1 MRPLRIRRISALAAL
16 LAALLLFVTGCGAF
30 SCTRV
35 TADLPD
41 AAADIYANTLII
53 THPAGGGE
61 VVAGTGFVVCT
72 EGDTAYAI
80 TNYHVVKDA
89 PNGEVTVRTTFS
101 NLPMTAEV
109 VGYYEYHDIAVIAMR
124 SDDSFNA
131 ISADRFV
138 SGAEGDAAWSAGNE
152 HGESRI
158 IVSGGYVVTEKTEVT
173 AERLG
178 YYESAERSKYVPV
191 TEYSCSV
198 ESGMSGCPIVSEN
211 GGITGVGTY
220 RAEEETKTEAVM
232 HYYGTPA
239 RIALSVLNAVLN
251 GEFSPQ
257 IDGGAEVTLFGQGY
271 YRIFI
276 DRDGV
281 GRYRLVFLGNYY
293 DWGMSA
299 GLGVSERLHDIGF
312 TAYMTGRGILVDRAE
327 ADCPLKTGDVITA
340 IGGMRVSEM
349 GYTDLMTLFYDN
361 YKLTETAESGETAA
375 SGEVLTVT
383 TSRGEVSLE
392 GGEWAIRAK

>member
-1 MRPLRIRRISALAAL
+1 MKAVRIRRISVLAAL
-16 LAALLLFVTGCGAF
+16 LAALLLFVTGCSAF

-35 TADLPD
+35 VADLPD
-41 AAADIYANTLII
+41 AAADIYANALIV

-72 EGDTAYAI
+72 DGETAYAV
-80 TNYHVVKDA
+80 TNYHVVEDA

-101 NLPMTAEV
+101 NIPMTAEV

-124 SDDSFNA
+124 ANDSFNA
-131 ISADRFV
+131 ISAERFV
-138 SGAEGDAAWSAGNE
+138 SGAEGDAAWSVGNE
-152 HGESRI
+152 HGESRL
-158 IVSGGYVVTEKTEVT
+158 IVSGGYVVTEETEVT

-178 YYESAERSKYVPV
+178 YYESEGRNKYVPV

-198 ESGMSGCPIVSEN
+198 ESGMSGCPIVSES

-220 RAEEETKTEAVM
+220 RAEEERQNAVIM

-239 RIALSVLNAVLN
+239 RIASSVLSAVLG
-251 GEFSPQ
+251 GEFSQ
-257 IDGGAEVTLFGQGY
+257 AGGGAEVTLFGQGY

-312 TAYMTGRGILVDRAE
+312 TAYMTGRGILVDRVE

-340 IGGMRVSEM
+340 IGGKSVSGM

-361 YKLTETAESGETAA
+361 YELTETSAAGAEETA
-375 SGEVLTVT
+375 GEVLTVT
-383 TSRGEVSLE
+383 TSRGEVSFE
-392 GGEWAIRAK
+392 GGEWAVRAK

>member
-41 AAADIYANTLII
+41 AAADVYANTLII
-53 THPAGGGE
+53 THPAGGD

-72 EGDTAYAI
+72 EGNTAYAI
-80 TNYHVVKDA
+80 TNYHVVEDA
-89 PNGEVTVRTTFS
+89 PNGEVTVRTAFS

-124 SDDSFNA
+124 SNGSFNA

-138 SGAEGDAAWSAGNE
+138 SGAAGDAAWSAGNE

-158 IVSGGYVVTEKTEVT
+158 IVSGGYVVTEETEVT

-178 YYESAERSKYVPV
+178 YYESEERSKYVPV

-198 ESGMSGCPIVSEN
+198 ESGMSGCPIMSEN

-220 RAEEETKTEAVM
+220 RAEEETKTEVVM

-312 TAYMTGRGILVDRAE
+312 TAYMTGRGILVDRTE

-361 YKLTETAESGETAA
+361 YELTETTTSGASAA